1 VRRNRLKAR
10 ERLER
15 LVGRGRTAKLNLGP
29 IDAEETMML
38 PQFRFHPTAFA
49 EGRVFEQTDEACA
62 GCGRSAGW
70 RYVGPL
76 YARQKVQPCP
86 DCIANGRV
94 AAFVGDANFS
104 FFDTDLREVGPEWQE
119 ELLRRTPGFAVFNP
133 FPWPA
138 KDGVPLAFVGY
149 GDEPALW
156 EDQAARAAMTEA
168 FAEELESPSPYALVF
183 RELEGAGYR
192 VVVDLD

>member
-119 ELLRRTPGFAVFNP
+119 ELLRRTPGFAVFIWTNSRRQIP
-133 FPWPA
+133 SHHKGPPLPA
-138 KDGVPLAFVGY
+138 RERGDRISYFFSTGGPL
-149 GDEPALW
+149 PA
-156 EDQAARAAMTEA
+156 AAAA
-168 FAEELESPSPYALVF
+168 FAVTSAILAWGLGNF
-183 RELEGAGYR
+183 GTA
-192 VVVDLD
+192 